1 MSTIFAKIIKG
12 EIKAEK
18 VYEDDDILAIK
29 DIAPAAPVHLL
40 IMPKKE
46 IKSLQTAKKEDL
58 PLISKVIVVA
68 QKLAEEF
75 GVEDGYRLLTNV
87 GPESGQSMFPSAFS
101 FDRRSYFRS
110 HWLVSLPDTLPRS
123 HSQLENVRS

>member
-68 QKLAEEF
+68 QKLAKEF
-75 GVEDGYRLLTNV
+75 GVEEGYRLLTNV
-87 GPESGQSMFPSAFS
+87 GPESGQSIFHLHF
-101 FDRRSYFRS
+101 
-110 HWLVSLPDTLPRS
+110 HLIGGHTLG
-123 HSQLENVRS
+123 HIG

>member
-1 MSTIFAKIIKG
+1 MHCKPINIFKRKEKMSTIFAKIIKG

-46 IKSLQTAKKEDL
+46 IKSLQAVKKEDL
-58 PLISKVIVVA
+58 FLISKVIVVA
-68 QKLAEEF
+68 QKLAKEF
-75 GVEDGYRLLTNV
+75 GVEEGYRLLTNV
-87 GPESGQSMFPSAFS
+87 GSGSGQSVFHLHF
-101 FDRRSYFRS
+101 
-110 HWLVSLPDTLPRS
+110 HLVAGHTLGKIG
-123 HSQLENVRS
+123 